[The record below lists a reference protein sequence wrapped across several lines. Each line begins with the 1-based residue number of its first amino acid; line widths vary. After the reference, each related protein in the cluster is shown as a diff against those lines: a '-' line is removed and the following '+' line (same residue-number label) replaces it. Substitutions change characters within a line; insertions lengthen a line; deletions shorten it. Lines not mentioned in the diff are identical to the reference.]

1 MDNGTITSGNLL
13 RLIGIMAIGVGV
25 AWALQTIGF
34 GGDASAFSKTMWVL
48 AAATI
53 SGAGAGLIVAANS
66 LPAEQANVV
75 HS

>member
-34 GGDASAFSKTMWVL
+34 GGDASAFKQDDVGPWP
-48 AAATI
+48 
-53 SGAGAGLIVAANS
+53 
-66 LPAEQANVV
+66 LPPFPARARA
-75 HS
+75 